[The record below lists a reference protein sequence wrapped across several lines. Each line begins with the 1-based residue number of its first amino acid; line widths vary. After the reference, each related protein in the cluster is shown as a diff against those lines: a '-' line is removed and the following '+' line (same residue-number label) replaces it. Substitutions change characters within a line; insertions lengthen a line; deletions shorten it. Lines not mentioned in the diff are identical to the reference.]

1 MKKFLEQKLKSHH
14 GSNHIIVILGL
25 VAIVLLLMIAIP
37 VVKNNTDN
45 KMNNV
50 DEEQIVYAEHQA
62 SIEYQKNY
70 KPFTAVFDTET
81 KQFVDKRTARMSV
94 KPYGSSKEHQGM
106 YLLITVD
113 KDGNISS
120 QWISP

>member
-1 MKKFLEQKLKSHH
+1 MKYPINLRTEHIRQIIYLLLAIIIIIATVLIWKISSQKLDDKLS
-14 GSNHIIVILGL
+14 SF
-25 VAIVLLLMIAIP
+25 
-37 VVKNNTDN
+37 
-45 KMNNV
+45 
-50 DEEQIVYAEHQA
+50 DESQVEFAEHQA
-62 SIEYQKNY
+62 SVEYQKNY

-81 KQFVDKRTARMSV
+81 KKFVDKRTARMSV

>member
-1 MKKFLEQKLKSHH
+1 MNARNISKITFIIILLTF
-14 GSNHIIVILGL
+14 GVFALIIVMLIS
-25 VAIVLLLMIAIP
+25 
-37 VVKNNTDN
+37 DN
-45 KMNNV
+45 LNSKLY
-50 DEEQIVYAEHQA
+50 DIDTQQEIYAEHQA

>member
-1 MKKFLEQKLKSHH
+1 MKHPLNLRTEYIRFAFYLLLTISV
-14 GSNHIIVILGL
+14 IIVAAL
-25 VAIVLLLMIAIP
+25 VWIITSQKIDEKLISL
-37 VVKNNTDN
+37 DN
-45 KMNNV
+45 SQV
-50 DEEQIVYAEHQA
+50 EFAEHQA